1 MLIVYPA
8 SWTSTPCATSSATSQ
23 STPQT
28 TPGPDL
34 DRGKRKP
41 LRRCGLDPTKTIE
54 ALVGTQGSC
63 NLPTESL
70 TLDQLCGGRAGAAV
84 PAAGCLNERHITT
97 IRREYLDQTLLWTA
111 ADLENK
117 LRLFQDCFN
126 RQRVHSGL
134 GGWLPDSQETPTPL
148 NFDSYR
154 WQQHC
159 RGLYQT
165 PIPA

>member
-63 NLPTESL
+63 NLLTESL
-70 TLDQLCGGRAGAAV
+70 TLDQLCGGRAGASSSSCWLSERTPHNDNPQGIFGPNATLDRCRFGEQT
-84 PAAGCLNERHITT
+84 PTLPGLFQSKACSLGLGRTATRSGAAHHATKTRFISVAA
-97 IRREYLDQTLLWTA
+97 TLLSA
-111 ADLENK
+111 L
-117 LRLFQDCFN
+117 
-126 RQRVHSGL
+126 
-134 GGWLPDSQETPTPL
+134 
-148 NFDSYR
+148 
-154 WQQHC
+154 
-159 RGLYQT
+159 
-165 PIPA
+165 